1 MMEDDINMVAVSGIV
16 ATGDTMHRQTL
27 RQRGREVLLGERSNR
42 KKERIEVERRGQRPT
57 MGLDIGEGL

>member
-1 MMEDDINMVAVSGIV
+1 MMEDDINMVAVAGIV

-27 RQRGREVLLGERSNR
+27 REREVLLGERSNR

-57 MGLDIGEGL
+57 IGLDIGEGL